1 MHIFYGLVGIILG
14 IVYIKYNYQITQMTG
29 QISWAESHLGGGG
42 TYTLH
47 KLLAVILI
55 IISILTITGTMSV
68 IMNRTV
74 GTLFSGI
81 SG

>member
-14 IVYIKYNYQITQMTG
+14 ILYIKYNYQVTQMTG
-29 QISWAESHLGGGG
+29 QMPWAETHLGSGG

-47 KLLAVILI
+47 KLLAVIVI
-55 IISILTITGTMSV
+55 IVSVLTITGTMST
-68 IMNRTV
+68 IINRTV

-81 SG
+81 